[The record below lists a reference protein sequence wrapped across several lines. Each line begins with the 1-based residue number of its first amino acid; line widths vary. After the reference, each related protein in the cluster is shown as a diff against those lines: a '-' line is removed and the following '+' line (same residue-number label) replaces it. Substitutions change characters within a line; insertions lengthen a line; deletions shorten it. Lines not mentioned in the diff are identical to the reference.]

1 MGAKLC
7 EHLFQTIPDVSFFD
21 AGKKKSVKLRVTIPL
36 KINIITSL
44 KFMGAYLPLPYVYE
58 REGRQERAWDIYS
71 RLLRDRIVFIG
82 TPIDDYVAN
91 SIIAQLLFLQ
101 MEDPKKDIHVY
112 INSPGG
118 SVSDG
123 MAIYDTLNFMQ
134 CDVVTYCIGMAA
146 SMSTVLLAAGTPGKR
161 YALPNSRVMIHQP
174 SGGAGGQTSDI
185 SIAAKEI
192 LRWRQTINLILSKH
206 SGKSIDQLEKDSDRD
221 YYMSADEAKEYG
233 LVDEVISQKPSE

>member
-1 MGAKLC
+1 MINHGSI
-7 EHLFQTIPDVSFFD
+7 FTTTIRIR
-21 AGKKKSVKLRVTIPL
+21 KKADKSEL
-36 KINIITSL
+36 
-44 KFMGAYLPLPYVYE
+44 G
-58 REGRQERAWDIYS
+58 IYS

-134 CDVVTYCIGMAA
+134 CDIVTYCIGMAA

-174 SGGAGGQTSDI
+174 SGG
-185 SIAAKEI
+185 
-192 LRWRQTINLILSKH
+192 LV
-206 SGKSIDQLEKDSDRD
+206 GKPPIFRL
-221 YYMSADEAKEYG
+221 
-233 LVDEVISQKPSE
+233 P

>member
-1 MGAKLC
+1 
-7 EHLFQTIPDVSFFD
+7 
-21 AGKKKSVKLRVTIPL
+21 
-36 KINIITSL
+36 
-44 KFMGAYLPLPYVYE
+44 MGAYLPLPHVYE
-58 REGRQERAWDIYS
+58 REGRQERSWDIYS

-82 TPIDDYVAN
+82 TPIDDFVAN

-134 CDVVTYCIGMAA
+134 CDIVTYCIGMTA
-146 SMSTVLLAAGTPGKR
+146 SMSTVLLSAGTPGKR

-192 LRWRQTINLILSKH
+192 LRWRKTINDILSKH
-206 SGKSIDQLEKDSDRD
+206 SGKKVGQIEKDSDRD
-221 YYMSADEAKEYG
+221 YYMTADEATDYG
-233 LVDEVISQKPSE
+233 LVDDVISQKPTK